1 MSFTI
6 ETRNQAYLVFNK
18 VEGASCDFAEQ
29 LLTLGVDRVVGR
41 ALAMEWAS
49 AKYHAPIK
57 VGQRGLMLPR
67 DSAAEKAMNRVIRF
81 IWPLE
86 SATPKKKAKRSKV
99 DPIEALI
106 KKINGLTP
114 AQRRRIRAAI

>member
-6 ETRNQAYLVFNK
+6 ETRNQAYLIFNK

-29 LLTLGVDRVVGR
+29 LLVLGVDRVVGR

-49 AKYHAPIK
+49 AKYHTPITM
-57 VGQRGLMLPR
+57 GQRGLMLPQ
-67 DSAAEKAMNRVIRF
+67 DSNARKAMHRVIEF
-81 IWPLE
+81 IWPSE
-86 SATPKKKAKRSKV
+86 SATPKKATRNQI
-99 DPIEALI
+99 DPVAALI
-106 KKINGLTP
+106 KKINALTP

>member
-6 ETRNQAYLVFNK
+6 ETRNHAYMIFNK

-29 LLTLGVDRVVGR
+29 LLVLGVDRVVGR
-41 ALAMEWAS
+41 ALCMEWAS
-49 AKYHAPIK
+49 TKHKTPIAM
-57 VGQRGLMLPR
+57 GQRGLMLPQ
-67 DSAAEKAMNRVIRF
+67 DSAARKAMSRVIGF
-81 IWPLE
+81 IWPSE
-86 SATPKKKAKRSKV
+86 STPKKKTRSKV

-106 KKINGLTP
+106 KKINALTP

>member
-6 ETRNQAYLVFNK
+6 ETRNQAYLIFNAVSDTGTTFA
-18 VEGASCDFAEQ
+18 VELAA
-29 LLTLGVDRVVGR
+29 LGVDEVVGR

-49 AKYHAPIK
+49 AKYKTRITM
-57 VGQRGLMLPR
+57 GQRGLMLPQGSTAR
-67 DSAAEKAMNRVIRF
+67 SAMNRVIGF
-81 IWPLE
+81 IWPSE

-106 KKINGLTP
+106 KKINALTP
-114 AQRRRIRAAI
+114 QQRRRIRAAI

>member
-6 ETRNQAYLVFNK
+6 ETRNQAYTIFNSI
-18 VEGASCDFAEQ
+18 EGTSCDLAEK
-29 LLTLGVDRVVGR
+29 LLGMGVDRVVGR

-57 VGQRGLMLPR
+57 VGQRGLTLPR
-67 DSAAEKAMNRVIRF
+67 DSAAHKAMVRVCYF
-81 IWPLE
+81 IWPAE
-86 SATPKKKAKRSKV
+86 SATPKKSTRNTT
-99 DPIEALI
+99 DPVEALI
-106 KKINGLTP
+106 KKINALTP

>member
-1 MSFTI
+1 MNNQI
-6 ETRNQAYLVFNK
+6 RNHAYLIFNK
-18 VEGASCDFAEQ
+18 VSDTGTTFAVE
-29 LLTLGVDRVVGR
+29 LAALGVDEVVGR

-49 AKYHAPIK
+49 AKYRTPITM
-57 VGQRGLMLPR
+57 GERGLKLPHN
-67 DSAAEKAMNRVIRF
+67 SAARCAMKRVIAF
-81 IWPLE
+81 IWPSE

>member
-1 MSFTI
+1 MNNDI
-6 ETRNQAYLVFNK
+6 KNKAYLIFNK
-18 VEGASCDFAEQ
+18 VSDTSTTFAVE
-29 LLTLGVDRVVGR
+29 LAALGVDEVVGR

-49 AKYHAPIK
+49 AKYHTPITM
-57 VGQRGLMLPR
+57 GERGLKLPH
-67 DSAAEKAMNRVIRF
+67 DSVARLAMKRVISF
-81 IWPLE
+81 IWPSE
-86 SATPKKKAKRSKV
+86 SVKKKKAKRSKV